1 MEILNRIKK
10 LCFVTLR
17 VKKYQW
23 LSDCKNVSGKPDL
36 YLPLLLKGKGK
47 IGFGKNFQSGVI
59 ASACFYTNYNYILT
73 IDEESEVLIGNDVVF
88 SNGVSIYAK
97 TKVTIGDKTMIGI
110 NCFIIDNDGHDLSAE
125 GRMSG
130 TPKSAAITIGKN
142 VAIYYN
148 SIILKG
154 VTIGENS
161 VIGSGSIVTR
171 DIPAN
176 VFAAGNPAKVIRN
189 L

>member
-1 MEILNRIKK
+1 MKQF
-10 LCFVTLR
+10 CFVSLR
-17 VKKYQW
+17 VIKYKI
-23 LSDCKNVSGKPDL
+23 LSDCKRVSGKPNL
-36 YLPLLLKGKGK
+36 YFPLLLKGKGRVQ
-47 IGFGKNFQSGVI
+47 FGVNFQNGVV
-59 ASACFYTNYNYILT
+59 ASSCYYSNYNYIFSM
-73 IDEESEVLIGNDVVF
+73 EQNSEVIIGDEVVF

-97 TKVTIGDKTMIGI
+97 SKVTIEDKVMIGI
-110 NCFIIDNDGHDLSAE
+110 NCFIIDNDGHDLSAQE
-125 GRMSG
+125 RMLG
-130 TPKSAAITIGKN
+130 IPKTAEITIKKN

-176 VFAAGNPAKVIRN
+176 VFAAGNPARVIRN